1 MPHIFRLFFAVACV
15 FAVAAALLGCSPRY
29 QPPLTVGTNT
39 WIGYEPLYLAHDLGY
54 YEGANLRLVELA
66 STTQTLDALRVGSL
80 DLAGLTL
87 DEALLLA
94 QEGVPIAVIW
104 VLNTSAGADALLA
117 KPGITTL
124 DALRGKRIGVEQTAV
139 GGYMLNAAL
148 AQANL

>member
-39 WIGYEPLYLAHDLGY
+39 WIGYEPLYLARDLGY

-104 VLNTSAGADALLA
+104 C
-117 KPGITTL
+117 
-124 DALRGKRIGVEQTAV
+124 
-139 GGYMLNAAL
+139 
-148 AQANL
+148 